1 MLQAVAVGDEK
12 SISFRGSQISFLNF
26 YPSCGVLVPRF
37 YFLSPLNIIF
47 TVSLHFTLKP
57 LFTHFILWETPN
69 IVTASLYEM
78 LCIESIVFW
87 RKKLLLGNIC
97 WGRTLCFLLFARP
110 QVCSLKRRA
119 PAFPLWLLGK
129 STDTGM
135 LKFRTPGF
143 SLWISLHF
151 YKVLGI
157 VAL

>member
-47 TVSLHFTLKP
+47 TVSLHFTLTP

-69 IVTASLYEM
+69 IVTGSLYEM

-87 RKKLLLGNIC
+87 RKKTVVGKYLLRKNFVFSSLRSSSSLFFKKTCPGLS
-97 WGRTLCFLLFARP
+97 TLTAGEEYRYRYA
-110 QVCSLKRRA
+110 QIQDS
-119 PAFPLWLLGK
+119 
-129 STDTGM
+129 
-135 LKFRTPGF
+135 
-143 SLWISLHF
+143 
-151 YKVLGI
+151 
-157 VAL
+157 